1 MSFCVG
7 SYSLEIMGHLSGYEA
22 LPLAKLA
29 VRWAGIA
36 SSIACLTKLSY
47 DLTAR
52 SAFKHDG
59 GKHLRSLLRSWQ
71 GKLLLVSFAASEIL
85 IALSI
90 IPFAF
95 AFRPYGVFILTGGT
109 LAVYVLIVLYNFRWE
124 LTGPLKVACIALGS
138 VYPFFLKLIM
148 NPFPSSDDKV
158 RHKLAPRPAI
168 FIGKLGLWALALA
181 ATGAKAW
188 HDPAVLDSICDT
200 ELWSSPVLLILAVL
214 GLLGYLSTGFILWR
228 RGFFHKADGIE
239 YERV

>member
-7 SYSLEIMGHLSGYEA
+7 SYSLELMGHLSGYES
-22 LPLAKLA
+22 LPLANLA
-29 VRWAGIA
+29 VKWAGIIL
-36 SSIACLTKLSY
+36 SIACLTKLSY
-47 DLTAR
+47 DLTER
-52 SAFKHDG
+52 SAFSADG
-59 GKHLRSLLRSWQ
+59 GKRLRSLLRPWH
-71 GKLLLVSFAASEIL
+71 GKFLVVSFATSEIL
-85 IALSI
+85 SALSI

-95 AFRPYGVFILTGGT
+95 AFRPYGIFMLTGGS
-109 LAVYVLIVLYNFRWE
+109 LAAYGLIMQYKLQRGNVI
-124 LTGPLKVACIALGS
+124 GVASIAAAS
-138 VYPFFLKLIM
+138 VYTFFFWLIM
-148 NPFPSSDDKV
+148 NPFFAFDHDVDKV
-158 RHKLAPRPAI
+158 VDRRFI